1 MNKQNFFRTD
11 FLSSIVVFLI
21 ALPLCLGIAL
31 ASGAPMFSG
40 IIAGIIGGLLVGTLS
55 GSQLSVSGPAAGL
68 ASIVIVSISQ
78 LGSFQAFLLSVAI
91 AGIFQFTLGYLRAGS
106 LGHFFPASVIKGMLA
121 AIGLILVLKQ
131 VPHALGFHSDYE
143 GDETF
148 DQLDGANTFSE
159 IVSALDFLTPGSII
173 ITIVSIGILI
183 VWDSTFIKSKQI
195 FSKTPGPLVAV
206 VTGVVL
212 SLLFSEYLPALAI
225 NEKHFVALPRISDQ
239 GISSFLSLPDFS
251 QLGNP
256 KIYTVAITLAVIA
269 SLETMLSIEACDKLD
284 PLKRVTP
291 LNQELKAQGAGN
303 FVSGL
308 IGGLPITSVIVRSS
322 ANIQAGAHSRASA
335 ISHGLLLLVTVVL
348 IPHVLQLI
356 PLASLA
362 GILIVTGMKLA
373 KPDLFV
379 DQFQRGWSQF
389 LPFIVTVLGVIAT
402 NLLQGVIAG
411 ILVSVLFI
419 LKTNFHAAVIM
430 VADQRNYLIVFTKD
444 VSFLNKSSLRKQLQ
458 LVPRDSKL
466 IIDGSKALF
475 IDSDIREAI
484 GDFIQFSR
492 TKNINVELKSITL

>member
-1 MNKQNFFRTD
+1 MNKENFFRKD

-40 IIAGIIGGLLVGTLS
+40 IIAGIIGGILVGALS

-78 LGSFQAFLLSVAI
+78 LGSFQAFLLSVVI
-91 AGIFQFTLGYLRAGS
+91 AGILQFTLGYLRAGS
-106 LGHFFPASVIKGMLA
+106 LGHFFPGSVIKGMLA

-159 IVSALDFLTPGSII
+159 IISALDFLTPGSII
-173 ITIVSIGILI
+173 ICLASVGILI
-183 VWDSTFIKSKQI
+183 FWDSPFVKSKKNMGTI
-195 FSKTPGPLVAV
+195 PGPLIAV
-206 VTGVVL
+206 VISVVL

-256 KIYTVAITLAVIA
+256 KIYVVAVTLAVIA
-269 SLETMLSIEACDKLD
+269 SLETMLSIEASDKLD
-284 PLKRVTP
+284 PLKRITP
-291 LNQELKAQGAGN
+291 MNQELKAQGAGN
-303 FVSGL
+303 FLSGL
-308 IGGLPITSVIVRSS
+308 LGGLPITSVIVRSS
-322 ANIQAGAHSRASA
+322 ANIQAGAQSRAST
-335 ISHGLLLLVTVVL
+335 ISHGILLLLAVVL
-348 IPHVLQLI
+348 IPNVLQLI

-373 KPDLFV
+373 KPYLFRE
-379 DQFQRGWSQF
+379 QFERGWSQF
-389 LPFIVTVLGVIAT
+389 LPFIVTVIGVIAT
-402 NLLQGVIAG
+402 DLLQGVVAG

-419 LKTNFHAAVIM
+419 LKTNFHAAVLM
-430 VADQRNYLIVFTKD
+430 VADQSNYLIVFTKD

-458 LVPRDSKL
+458 LIPRNSKL

-475 IDSDIREAI
+475 IDNDIREAI
-484 GDFIQFSR
+484 RDFIQFSR